1 MKNLK
6 KSYHHGNL
14 KEELI
19 EKGIEIINEMGEEK
33 LSLRYV
39 AKMCGVS
46 NAAPYTYFKKKED
59 LLEAISNYIWKMLA
73 KELNETREKYKN
85 KEELLV
91 KLGKKY
97 VTFFCENSQYYHFI
111 ISRNNMKIDLLS
123 EFSKSENDNQN
134 AFNILKTEATKIFEK
149 YSIPPESIQDKII
162 AMWALVQGL
171 VTIITMNNL
180 NYSEYWEKKIEEII
194 KSSCM
199 IPSL

>member
-14 KEELI
+14 KEDLI

-73 KELNETREKYKN
+73 KKLNETREKYKN
-85 KEELLV
+85 KEE
-91 KLGKKY
+91 
-97 VTFFCENSQYYHFI
+97 
-111 ISRNNMKIDLLS
+111 
-123 EFSKSENDNQN
+123 
-134 AFNILKTEATKIFEK
+134 AFAEIECYLR
-149 YSIPPESIQDKII
+149 QDKVFNRPLDMENFDENTSAKRFIQAII
-162 AMWALVQGL
+162 DHQVPLPKGYHYEGDIDYL
-171 VTIITMNNL
+171 KEIL
-180 NYSEYWEKKIEEII
+180 EKI
-194 KSSCM
+194 
-199 IPSL
+199 